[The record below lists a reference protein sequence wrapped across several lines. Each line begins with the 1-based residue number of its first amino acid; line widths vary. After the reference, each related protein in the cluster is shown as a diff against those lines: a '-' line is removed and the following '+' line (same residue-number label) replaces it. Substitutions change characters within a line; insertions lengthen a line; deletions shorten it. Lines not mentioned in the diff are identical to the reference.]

1 LLGALRAPDPLSNI
15 ALKDGERP
23 ELRLAAA
30 KWLVMLKAPKELL
43 PALSDTEMDVREC
56 GAAGMGE
63 LSLEINKYEDADPSV
78 DLRLQVVGTLM
89 GLLAD
94 TKRPVRHASAK
105 SLNVL
110 GDTDWQPCFPTPDG
124 RISFDAMR
132 DLDRPEVEE
141 LLIELLTVENAEDRR
156 DAAKLMGARR
166 DVNAAS
172 SLRVAAQDRDGS
184 VRVQA
189 VKALGELGS
198 HANLNDEDTVRA
210 IIEALPDRSAQVRH
224 QAVVAAGAIGDV
236 AAAPAV
242 IEKLSDKVE
251 LVASAAA
258 ALLHRMQC
266 DESLAALLRCVLSA
280 STPITDGAVASLSR
294 WNAAPKVLEALIG
307 AGAIGKSAS
316 GKVRPEGRA
325 AACTAVGYAYTYAR
339 GGDAADGAVQP
350 DEAEMA
356 AAHTALLPM
365 LESRDEIVRVQAVF
379 ALGRIARPHALKPLV
394 GVLKDRAVLVADAAL
409 GAIKALD
416 WGAFV
421 DSQSGEKV
429 AFTAPTLKK
438 MHGGIG
444 PLNIKQLILTSAPRL
459 LYVDSETHK
468 AKQCEL
474 RLEPPS
480 GCDELGKQMN
490 VWMDGKPNRVQ
501 CINTNVDEWI
511 KALAKARSPAGS
523 GGVVAGNV

>member
-1 LLGALRAPDPLSNI
+1 
-15 ALKDGERP
+15 
-23 ELRLAAA
+23 
-30 KWLVMLKAPKELL
+30 
-43 PALSDTEMDVREC
+43 
-56 GAAGMGE
+56 
-63 LSLEINKYEDADPSV
+63 
-78 DLRLQVVGTLM
+78 
-89 GLLAD
+89 
-94 TKRPVRHASAK
+94 
-105 SLNVL
+105 
-110 GDTDWQPCFPTPDG
+110 
-124 RISFDAMR
+124 
-132 DLDRPEVEE
+132 
-141 LLIELLTVENAEDRR
+141 
-156 DAAKLMGARR
+156 MGARR

-280 STPITDGAVASLSR
+280 STPITDGVSTQSLEPSTRGAMPAARRSHADRVVWSGRPSCGQAVASLSR

-365 LESRDEIVRVQAVF
+365 LESRDEIVRTRPAAPKPSLTRRPAAPPPSLTHRPAAFSPILYTPRPPLLCVRPRCPFASPPVRPRRPSAHRSPRCRCARRDAQVRVQAVF

-459 LYVDSETHK
+459 LCV
-468 AKQCEL
+468 
-474 RLEPPS
+474 PPRAA
-480 GCDELGKQMN
+480 C
-490 VWMDGKPNRVQ
+490 
-501 CINTNVDEWI
+501 
-511 KALAKARSPAGS
+511 ALPEHSPGHAGVPRAR
-523 GGVVAGNV
+523 